1 MQQAENSLKN
11 STLSFID
18 FAVESGGNTVI
29 NHLNL
34 ELRGNC
40 DVLLHS
46 RNKNISI
53 ISGLFV
59 FNIFND
65 VKLSG
70 KLYHNG
76 TDIVKLINKIR
87 KFRINGNRIGMTA
100 HLMGDIFSIPSNPT
114 DLFDPE
120 IEVSNQVLDFI
131 PYQAR
136 IEILNA
142 IIRREMIKLTEIR
155 DIIRDFDTAH
165 DKKAYT
171 ITTSMNFGVLHVNG
185 EMYKILNSGSVDR
198 ENLLAS
204 LIIGEKTGVNLA
216 DIVMLRNYYRY
227 RLDYDGL
234 TGEVYKANIERRHDA
249 ETHKMQKSMK
259 KMGKKDFDFMGFR
272 IARPYSEGILKKE
285 VLKIIKNYANLIGIT
300 YIEEAY
306 ENFPADIPV
315 LELYKLMISIAFITG
330 KNILVIDLS
339 IYPAQVKEIAEYAKR
354 LKTLQD
360 MACIYLCT
368 DEYVARNRDK
378 IFDQVVNL

>member
-1 MQQAENSLKN
+1 MQQAENNLKN
-11 STLSFID
+11 GLLSFID
-18 FAVESGGNTVI
+18 FGVESGGNTVI

-65 VKLSG
+65 IKLSG

-76 TDIVKLINKIR
+76 TDIVELINKIR
-87 KFRINGNRIGMTA
+87 TFRINGNRIGMTA

-120 IEVSNQVLDFI
+120 IKVSNQVLDFI

-171 ITTSMNFGVLHVNG
+171 IAKSMNFGVLQVNS
-185 EMYKILNSGSVDR
+185 EMYKILNSGSADR
-198 ENLLAS
+198 ENLLVS

-216 DIVMLRNYYRY
+216 DMVMLRNYYRY
-227 RLDYDGL
+227 RLNYNSL
-234 TGEVYKANIERRHDA
+234 TGEVYKANIEIGHDV
-249 ETHKMQKSMK
+249 ETRKMQKSMK

-272 IARPYSEGILKKE
+272 IERPYSEDILKKE
-285 VLKIIKNYANLIGIT
+285 ILKIIKNYANLIGIT
-300 YIEEAY
+300 YIEESY

-315 LELYKLMISIAFITG
+315 LELYKLMISIAFLTG

-339 IYPAQVKEIAEYAKR
+339 IYPAQVKEIAEYTKR
-354 LKTLQD
+354 LKTLQN
-360 MACIYLCT
+360 MACLYLCT
-368 DEYVARNRDK
+368 DEYVARNSDK
-378 IFDQVVNL
+378 IFDKVVNL